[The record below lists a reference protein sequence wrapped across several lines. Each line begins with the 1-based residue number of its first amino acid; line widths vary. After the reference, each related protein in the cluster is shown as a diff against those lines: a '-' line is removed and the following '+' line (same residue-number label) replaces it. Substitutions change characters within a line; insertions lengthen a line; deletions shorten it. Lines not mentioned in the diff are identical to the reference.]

1 MNFIEKIFGTHS
13 ERELKIIDP
22 IIDKIESLR
31 PTMQAMSDEE
41 LKELTP
47 KFKQDWQTEKHL
59 MISCLKHLQL

>member
-31 PTMQAMSDEE
+31 PTMQAMSDE
-41 LKELTP
+41 
-47 KFKQDWQTEKHL
+47 
-59 MISCLKHLQL
+59 